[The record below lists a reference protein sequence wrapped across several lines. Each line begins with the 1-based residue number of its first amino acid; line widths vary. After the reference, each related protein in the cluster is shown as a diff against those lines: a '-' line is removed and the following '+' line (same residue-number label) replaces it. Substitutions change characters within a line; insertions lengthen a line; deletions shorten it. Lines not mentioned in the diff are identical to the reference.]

1 MKYTFL
7 AILFLL
13 SGCKQDWQGFVYQ
26 DKNNLTHDIKLGHFS
41 TLEECR
47 NFSHKALAELNALT
61 SGDYEC
67 GLNCKQMFPELGEQ
81 SVLVC
86 KETTK

>member
-1 MKYTFL
+1 MKYTL
-7 AILFLL
+7 LLILFLL

-26 DKNNLTHDIKLGHFS
+26 DKNNLAKDIKLGHFS

-47 NFSHKALAELNALT
+47 NFSHKTLAELNALS

-67 GLNCKQMFPELGEQ
+67 GLNCKLNGGGPLICE
-81 SVLVC
+81 
-86 KETTK
+86 ETVR